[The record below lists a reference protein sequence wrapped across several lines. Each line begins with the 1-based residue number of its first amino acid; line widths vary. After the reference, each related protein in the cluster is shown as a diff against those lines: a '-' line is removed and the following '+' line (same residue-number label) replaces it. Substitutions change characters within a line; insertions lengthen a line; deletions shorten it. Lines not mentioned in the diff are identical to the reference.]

1 MEVLGTQDIQKA
13 KSVMDALQGKNI
25 QAVMEVLGTQDIQK
39 AQALIDK
46 LKGGGVRNTAAK
58 MVDARKA
65 AEEADKDREKKQ
77 QGGPSAGVSQL
88 GSVAKA
94 TNVLMGRAANDGIL
108 EESRRQTSLLRTI
121 KENTKPKT
129 TNPPEVPIPVF
140 A

>member
-1 MEVLGTQDIQKA
+1 
-13 KSVMDALQGKNI
+13 
-25 QAVMEVLGTQDIQK
+25 MEVLGTQDIQK

-58 MVDARKA
+58 MVDARA
-65 AEEADKDREKKQ
+65 AADEADKAR
-77 QGGPSAGVSQL
+77 PSAGVSQL

-94 TNVLMGRAANDGIL
+94 TNVLMGRAANDGL
-108 EESRRQTSLLRTI
+108 LQENRRQTSLLRSI

-129 TNPPEVPIPVF
+129 TNPEVPIPVF

>member
-1 MEVLGTQDIQKA
+1 
-13 KSVMDALQGKNI
+13 
-25 QAVMEVLGTQDIQK
+25 
-39 AQALIDK
+39 
-46 LKGGGVRNTAAK
+46 
-58 MVDARKA
+58 MVDARA
-65 AEEADKDREKKQ
+65 AADEADKAREKKQ

-108 EESRRQTSLLRTI
+108 EENRRQTSLLRTI

-129 TNPPEVPIPVF
+129 TNPEVQIPVF

>member
-1 MEVLGTQDIQKA
+1 MTGDKA
-13 KSVMDALQGKNI
+13 KD
-25 QAVMEVLGTQDIQK
+25 
-39 AQALIDK
+39 
-46 LKGGGVRNTAAK
+46 TAAK
-58 MVDARKA
+58 MVDARA
-65 AEEADKDREKKQ
+65 AADEADKAREKKP